1 MPRSTMLTG
10 ISGSWTSRSASRSWS
25 GIDVRLP
32 EPVKLLL
39 QAGDHLGVAWP
50 SGAPA
55 HEHVVPAARVVEVP
69 ALALGVERAGEG
81 VVEDVGV
88 TFLMGRSLDADL
100 LAVGHHEGQPPL
112 AKLIVRLAL
121 EPVVELRR
129 VGLDAVGQAEPLDGE
144 REHPVDGGL

>member
-55 HEHVVPAARVVEVP
+55 HEHDVP
-69 ALALGVERAGEG
+69 ALALGVEGAWKG
-81 VVEDVGV
+81 VVEDAGV
-88 TFLMGRSLDADL
+88 TFLMGRYLDTDL
-100 LAVGHHEGQPPL
+100 LAVGDDKRQPPL
-112 AKLIVRLAL
+112 PQLIVRLAL
-121 EPVVELRR
+121 EPVIELSR
-129 VGLDAVGQAEPLDGE
+129 VGLDAVGQSEPLDGE
-144 REHPVDGGL
+144 REHPVDGGLELF

>member
-25 GIDVRLP
+25 GIGVRLS

-39 QAGDHLGVAWP
+39 QAGDHLGVAWS
-50 SGAPA
+50 SGAPPP
-55 HEHVVPAARVVEVP
+55 EHVVPAA
-69 ALALGVERAGEG
+69 G

-88 TFLMGRSLDADL
+88 TFLMGRYVDADL

-112 AKLIVRLAL
+112 AQLIVRLAL
-121 EPVVELRR
+121 QPVVELRR
-129 VGLDAVGQAEPLDGE
+129 V
-144 REHPVDGGL
+144 